1 MALAAEQRLRLLEA
15 IAGSAD
21 LEELLEL
28 LSTEIDRVGGF
39 DGYLIRLA
47 DVDRRELR
55 CERAQLPRAFEAMGD
70 IYKDFPIPLD
80 GADLSAKA
88 CVTGETLHVAR
99 DAMDQLPDSTRV
111 AFERWRAEE
120 IAMIPLGRTGDCA
133 GTLVLFAQVGA
144 IAPETLETLWDV
156 GAMFDHPLVNATRM
170 RALVGQQANVERLLG
185 RHKDFLGFINEINGL
200 TSVQEIY
207 DRIAEEFV
215 RRYGVDLV
223 GIVLR
228 EEDELRLR
236 SLHASDP
243 RFDPVRER
251 VWTLYEANSY
261 SLNPADGATPMVY
274 SQNARALFRDVRAVR
289 HLPMSPLDRRSL
301 DAMGTPR
308 TVLIFPIREKDT
320 PVGVL
325 WLITLTEPLD
335 LDDLDRELLE
345 LASGFIGSSIANA
358 RLYSQEREVADE
370 NARLYRELARTT
382 EQLQDSH
389 RQLEKHSR
397 LLEDRVQARTAE
409 LQMRLAEEKR
419 LKAALEA
426 ANAELEVAK
435 QELDQALEQARAG
448 LHAKERFLSTISHE
462 MRTPLTA
469 ILGNADAV
477 LRGEELD
484 PGFIAEA
491 SRRNGRRLLDLIND
505 CLDMANLD
513 VGRMELRQ
521 DLYSPPDVLT
531 DVESAMGALARE
543 KGLWFK
549 LVFTRP
555 VPLRATGDERRIRQA
570 LFNLCH
576 NAVKFTS
583 EGGVEVS
590 ASCDPEAGLLTVRVR
605 DTGAGVTPERFNR
618 LAQPFERGDGAHE
631 EHHGGA
637 GLGLSLTKALVE
649 AMGGTLAVSEWQG
662 GGSLFELTIPTGD
675 LARVPL
681 AATPEEG
688 SPRAAPLEGAE
699 RPRLRGRVLVAE
711 DGEDNQLLLRSLI
724 ESTGAEAL
732 VVDDGE
738 KAVESGLAN
747 AVDLVLMDIQMPRLN
762 GLDATAMLRESGF
775 SAPIVAVTADIF
787 AEEAERYRAAGFDDC
802 LSKPIDV
809 VRFDAMLSRFLSAT
823 EETAEVPVVPVDMT
837 LLVQRFL
844 SGLPDSVSDIRA
856 ALIRADWPALA
867 LEAHKLRGT
876 AGSFGFPE
884 VSDAAAEIET
894 LVPETPPDRARL
906 AIERLAHLC
915 ATLTAG

>member
-1 MALAAEQRLRLLEA
+1 MALTAEQRLRLLEA
-15 IAGSAD
+15 IAATAD

-28 LSTEIDRVGGF
+28 LGAEIERVGGY

-47 DVDRRELR
+47 DVQRHELR
-55 CERAQLPRAFEAMGD
+55 CERAHLPRAFEAMGD
-70 IYKDFPIPLD
+70 IYKDIPILLC
-80 GADLSAKA
+80 GEDLSAKA
-88 CVTGETLHVAR
+88 CVTGEVMHVGR
-99 DAMDQLPDSTRV
+99 DAMDELPRSTRV
-111 AFERWRAEE
+111 GFERWRAEE

-133 GTLVLFAQVGA
+133 GTLLLFTQVGA
-144 IAPETLETLWDV
+144 IAPETLETLWGI
-156 GAMFDHPLVNATRM
+156 GALFDQPLVNAARM
-170 RALVGQQANVERLLG
+170 RALLRQEANVERLLG
-185 RHKDFLGFINEINGL
+185 RHKEFLGFINEINGL
-200 TSVQEIY
+200 TSVHEIY
-207 DRIAEEFV
+207 DRIAAEFI

-261 SLNPADGATPMVY
+261 SLDPADGATAMVF

-308 TVLIFPIREKDT
+308 TLLIFPIREKDA

-345 LASGFIGSSIANA
+345 LASGFIGSAIANA
-358 RLYSQEREVADE
+358 RLYTQEREVAEE
-370 NARLYRELARTT
+370 NARLYRELAQTT
-382 EQLQDSH
+382 GQLQDSH

-409 LQMRLAEEKR
+409 LEE
-419 LKAALEA
+419 
-426 ANAELEVAK
+426 AK

-462 MRTPLTA
+462 MRAPLTA

-484 PGFIAEA
+484 VGFVAQA
-491 SRRNGRRLLDLIND
+491 CRRDGRRLLDLIND

-513 VGRMELRQ
+513 VGQMELRRE
-521 DLYSPPDVLT
+521 LYSPPDVLT

-549 LVFTRP
+549 LAFTRP

-576 NAVKFTS
+576 NAVKFTA

-590 ASCDPEAGLLTVRVR
+590 ASCDPEACLLAVRVR
-605 DTGAGVTPERFNR
+605 DTGTGMTPERFSR
-618 LAQPFERGDGAHE
+618 LVQPFERGDGQPERHD
-631 EHHGGA
+631 GGV
-637 GLGLSLTKALVE
+637 GLGLSLTKALVD
-649 AMGGTLAVSEWQG
+649 AMGGTLAALEGQG
-662 GGSLFELTIPTGD
+662 GGSVFELTIPTGD
-675 LARVPL
+675 LSGVPL
-681 AATPEEG
+681 ATTPEERA
-688 SPRAAPLEGAE
+688 PRHAPLESAE

-711 DGEDNQLLLRSLI
+711 DGEDNQLLMRSLI
-724 ESTGAEAL
+724 ESTGAEAM
-732 VVDDGE
+732 VVADGE
-738 KAVESGLAN
+738 KAVELAL
-747 AVDLVLMDIQMPRLN
+747 ATDIDLVLMDIQMPRLN
-762 GLDATAMLRESGF
+762 GLDATAMLREAGF
-775 SAPIVAVTADIF
+775 PAPIVAVTADIL
-787 AEEAERYRAAGFDDC
+787 AEDAQRYRAAGFDDC
-802 LSKPIDV
+802 LSKPIDAA
-809 VRFDAMLSRFLSAT
+809 RFDAMLSRLLPVA

-894 LVPETPPDRARL
+894 LVHEAPADRTRL
-906 AIERLAHLC
+906 AIERLARLC